1 MSQSNKVLIRNQ
13 TRRQFKRQLPL
24 QMFVW
29 VGILFLVLFS
39 IIPMSGVIVAFK
51 DYNIKTGFKGMFT
64 APWTANSGFKHFIT
78 FVTNR
83 KFSILVRNTVVIS
96 TLKLLFAFPFAIIFA
111 IMVTEVRSNTYKR
124 LVQTASYLPHFV
136 SWTVVAGIVYAM
148 FSTNIGVINE
158 LLLKLGWLEEPIPLL
173 LESKYYYLLAT
184 ASEIWKETGWSAII
198 YLAAIAGIDPAL
210 YESAQVDGAG
220 RLRRIWH
227 ITLPGIQGTVAILL
241 ILSVGSLFSGSF
253 DQAMMLGNDM
263 NRSHS
268 EILDVF
274 IYQTGLSKQRYSY
287 AAAVGLFQSVI
298 SLILVI
304 IANAGSKKISGSS
317 LF

>member
-1 MSQSNKVLIRNQ
+1 
-13 TRRQFKRQLPL
+13 
-24 QMFVW
+24 
-29 VGILFLVLFS
+29 
-39 IIPMSGVIVAFK
+39 
-51 DYNIKTGFKGMFT
+51 
-64 APWTANSGFKHFIT
+64 
-78 FVTNR
+78 
-83 KFSILVRNTVVIS
+83 
-96 TLKLLFAFPFAIIFA
+96 
-111 IMVTEVRSNTYKR
+111 
-124 LVQTASYLPHFV
+124 
-136 SWTVVAGIVYAM
+136 
-148 FSTNIGVINE
+148 
-158 LLLKLGWLEEPIPLL
+158 LEA
-173 LESKYYYLLAT
+173 KYYYLLAT

-263 NRSHS
+263 NRSRS

-304 IANAGSKKISGSS
+304 LANAGSKKISAHHYFKGGKRHDSITTQAPHQKIGRRYYCGCS
-317 LF
+317 RPPCYLPSFGGHHLPLLVRYCSFFERRRRRPARRHLLLAPQVHLCQL